1 MPQTETKI
9 LSLTF
14 AFLHF
19 QCCLF
24 ESVLILYQQRMLNK
38 WLDVLIDL
46 QKQRNKTCLGLY
58 NNRSHELLVSAMK
71 IRPEHYV

>member
-1 MPQTETKI
+1 
-9 LSLTF
+9 
-14 AFLHF
+14 
-19 QCCLF
+19 
-24 ESVLILYQQRMLNK
+24 MLNK